1 MQQSNAMDVSM
12 WSMAPAFLVAC
23 FGALRLA
30 RFNITA
36 PTKGSFNF
44 QGMPIPATGIFVAS
58 IALLNWYAP
67 MIGAYLQK
75 TWILYVI
82 IALLCWLM
90 ISKIPFFKFLP
101 AAFNLKNTWRQL
113 VLLFVFIAT
122 AIFSSIYV
130 ALPFTFIIYT
140 LLSIII
146 KPSEEQ

>member
-1 MQQSNAMDVSM
+1 MVYGTS
-12 WSMAPAFLVAC
+12 FLVAC

-36 PTKGSFNF
+36 PTKGSFTF

-67 MIGAYLQK
+67 MIGTYLQK

-101 AAFNLKNTWRQL
+101 TTFNFKNIWRQL
-113 VLLFVFIAT
+113 VLIVVFWLLLFLL
-122 AIFSSIYV
+122 IYI
-130 ALPFTFIIYT
+130 LPYH
-140 LLSIII
+140 LHL
-146 KPSEEQ
+146 